1 MRGLGMPFRWLP
13 GLACLSL
20 PHLWKMKVW
29 QDIALKSCNLRAY
42 NLGFS
47 GPSGLFIEFYRSPS
61 QSFLAQ
67 SY

>member
-1 MRGLGMPFRWLP
+1 
-13 GLACLSL
+13 
-20 PHLWKMKVW
+20 MKVW
-29 QDIALKSCNLRAY
+29 LDIALKSCNLRAF

-47 GPSGLFIEFYRSPS
+47 GPSGPFIEFYRSPS